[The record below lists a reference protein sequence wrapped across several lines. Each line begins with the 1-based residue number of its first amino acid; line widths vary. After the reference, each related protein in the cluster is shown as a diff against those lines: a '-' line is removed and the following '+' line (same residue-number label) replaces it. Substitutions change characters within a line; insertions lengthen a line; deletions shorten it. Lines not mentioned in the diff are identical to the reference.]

1 MIKYFVNKWG
11 DKFVFCGSLQS
22 LTAPIFLPV
31 EYRWHCDWDTV
42 ADVTRDEI
50 AEAAFNSIEAAL
62 ASLHGVKL
70 EVQYKFI
77 DSPGVDQPIL
87 GTLPYAILE
96 LDPEHGARLHRIV
109 PDTDGYRADIHEPAC
124 GLLAAADIGCM
135 DETMALR
142 LTLEQ

>member
-50 AEAAFNSIEAAL
+50 AEAAFDSIEAAL

-77 DSPGVDQPIL
+77 DVSGVDQPIL

-96 LDPEHGARLHRIV
+96 LHPENGARLWMLACTGPHQFECWN
-109 PDTDGYRADIHEPAC
+109 ADQFAIDHAIKARV
-124 GLLAAADIGCM
+124 LVRDY
-135 DETMALR
+135 
-142 LTLEQ
+142 